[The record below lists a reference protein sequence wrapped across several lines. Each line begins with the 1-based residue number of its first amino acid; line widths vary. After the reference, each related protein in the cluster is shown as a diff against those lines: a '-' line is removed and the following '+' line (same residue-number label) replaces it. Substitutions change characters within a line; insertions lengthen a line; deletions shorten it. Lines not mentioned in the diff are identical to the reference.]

1 MIILALDLASV
12 TGIAVGSPGG
22 APTAWS
28 VDLGAGRSE
37 DHRFSQALVL
47 THKLIEAH
55 KPDLLA
61 IEAPIGGKT
70 TSHFLVGLVA
80 CVRGYAHNRK
90 VRVVRKEV
98 AEIRKHFLGGHI
110 TSAHYKHIKNPR
122 QAKEAAR
129 NAGKAAVMQRC
140 KALGWDAQD
149 YDAADACALWDLVA
163 ALESRSHQITSI
175 PGLFAQGRTA

>member
-12 TGIAVGSPGG
+12 TGIAVGLPGG

-28 VDLGAGRSE
+28 FDLGAGRSE

-47 THKLIEAH
+47 THKLIERH

-61 IEAPIGGKT
+61 IEAPVGGPK

-80 CVRGYAHNRK
+80 CVRGCAFNRK
-90 VRVVRKEV
+90 VRIESYNI
-98 AEIRKHFLGGHI
+98 AAIRKHFVGGHV
-110 TSAHYKHIKNPR
+110 TSAAYKHLDPKRRKN
-122 QAKEAAR
+122 EAR
-129 NAGKAAVMQRC
+129 KAGKNLVMNRC
-140 KALGWDAQD
+140 RQLGWQCDD
-149 YDAADACALWDLVA
+149 DNAADAAALWDYA
-163 ALESRSHQITSI
+163 CALESRSHQITSI